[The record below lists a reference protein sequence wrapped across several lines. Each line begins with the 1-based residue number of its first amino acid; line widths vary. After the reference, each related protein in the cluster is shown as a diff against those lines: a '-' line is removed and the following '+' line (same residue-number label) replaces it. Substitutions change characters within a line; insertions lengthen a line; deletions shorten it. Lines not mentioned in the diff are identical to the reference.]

1 MKNDGYS
8 VYRYWL
14 QRNKEKKVESD
25 KQRVKET
32 INTSI
37 VESAAYQEGA
47 LRNGESQPI
56 AAIRTDTNKCKI
68 TVIPGDKMCIGDL
81 ISVFNE
87 QWLVM
92 ELYTD
97 EYGITYGEVW
107 MCNHKFVYQD
117 FDGNVITKDAII
129 DDGSYSKGSDK
140 QISVVDGNYKC
151 YMSLDD
157 ESAVLFIDKRLAIDV
172 IMDQNGNPI
181 LEVGKI
187 KWIDTK
193 TKNYGEGSHLLFFT
207 LSEDVYNQENDS
219 LDNLICD
226 YKAEKIDN
234 SDELESP
241 EESIGSCLVIKGR
254 DSIRIGTSRTYKVI
268 AVDEKGN
275 SISVDDI
282 IWDIN
287 DGSGSVIIKTDN
299 ETCIISVPLN
309 ESLVGKDFVII
320 CRSKSGKYKAANKQV
335 AVISIG

>member
-14 QRNKEKKVESD
+14 RRDKEKKAEAD

-37 VESAAYQEGA
+37 TESAAYQENA
-47 LRNGESQPI
+47 LRNGEPQPL

-97 EYGITYGEVW
+97 EYGVTYGEVW

-172 IMDQNGNPI
+172 IMDQNGSPI

-187 KWIDTK
+187 RWIDTK

-207 LSEDVYNQENDS
+207 LSEDVYNKENDS

-226 YKAEKIDN
+226 YKAETRDDSSN
-234 SDELESP
+234 SESP
-241 EESIGSCLVIKGR
+241 EETIGSCLVINGR
-254 DSIRIGTSRTYKVI
+254 DSIRIGTSRTYKAI
-268 AVDEKGN
+268 AIDDKGN
-275 SISVDDI
+275 SISAEDI
-282 IWDIN
+282 VWSAEGN
-287 DGSGSVIIKTDN
+287 DSIIIKPD
-299 ETCIISVPLN
+299 EEACIVSVPLN
-309 ESLVGKDFVII
+309 ESMVGKDFVIT
-320 CRSKSGKYKAANKQV
+320 CRSKSEKYKTANKQV
-335 AVISIG
+335 AVTSIG

>member
-14 QRNKEKKVESD
+14 RRDKEKRAETD
-25 KQRVKET
+25 KQRVTET

-37 VESAAYQEGA
+37 LESPSYQSGA

-68 TVIPGDKMCIGDL
+68 TVIPGDEMCIGDL
-81 ISVFNE
+81 ITVFNE
-87 QWLVM
+87 RWLVM

-97 EYGITYGEVW
+97 EYGVTYGEIW

-117 FDGNVITKDAII
+117 FDGKVIVKDSII

-140 QISVVDGNYKC
+140 QISVVDGTYRC

-157 ESAVLFIDKRLAIDV
+157 ESAVLFVDKRLAIDV
-172 IMDQNGNPI
+172 IMNQNGDPI

-187 KWIDTK
+187 RWIDTK

-219 LDNLICD
+219 IENLICD
-226 YKAEKIDN
+226 YKSNEEEKVDN
-234 SDELESP
+234 QETP
-241 EESIGSCLVIKGR
+241 AESIGSCLVINGR
-254 DSIRIGTSRTYKVI
+254 DSIRIGTSRTYKAI

-275 SISVDDI
+275 SVGAENVV
-282 IWDIN
+282 WDIEGN
-287 DGSGSVIIKTDN
+287 DLITIKGDN
-299 ETCIISVPLN
+299 ETCIVSVPLN
-309 ESLVGKDFVII
+309 ESLVGKDFTII
-320 CRSKSGKYKAANKQV
+320 CRSESEKYKAANKQV

>member
-14 QRNKEKKVESD
+14 RRDKEKKAEAD

-37 VESAAYQEGA
+37 VESASYQEGA

-117 FDGNVITKDAII
+117 FDGNIITKDAII

-157 ESAVLFIDKRLAIDV
+157 ESAALFIDKRLAIDV
-172 IMDQNGNPI
+172 IMDQNGSPI

-187 KWIDTK
+187 RWIDTK
-193 TKNYGEGSHLLFFT
+193 TINYGEGSHLLFFT
-207 LSEDVYNQENDS
+207 LSEDVYSKENDS

-226 YKAEKIDN
+226 YKTKKNDN
-234 SDELESP
+234 NLEVP
-241 EESIGSCLVIKGR
+241 EESIGSYLVINGR

-275 SISVDDI
+275 SISAEDI
-282 IWDIN
+282 VWSIEGN
-287 DGSGSVIIKTDN
+287 DSILIKPDSDA
-299 ETCIISVPLN
+299 CIVSVPLN

-320 CRSKSGKYKAANKQV
+320 CRSKSEKYKAANKQV